1 MEIQAKS
8 EVDRNIL
15 DEKLTE
21 LALLAKGLC
30 PEAMIEVNTVGYEDE
45 DGRVKVFPP
54 PHLSE
59 TEEEALEEILTEKWL
74 CAVPVVSPNGVGATY
89 IFRSRIIMSP

>member
-1 MEIQAKS
+1 MESHLIGKKTR
-8 EVDRNIL
+8 DIL

-21 LALLAKGLC
+21 LALLAKNLC
-30 PEAMIEVNTVGYEDE
+30 PAAKVEVNTKRYEDE

-59 TEEEALEEILTEKWL
+59 AEEEALEEALTEKCNEILEQTNLFIL
-74 CAVPVVSPNGVGATY
+74 CAVFDSQP
-89 IFRSRIIMSP
+89 

>member
-1 MEIQAKS
+1 VEGDLSAKKS
-8 EVDRNIL
+8 REIL

-21 LALLAKGLC
+21 LALLAKKLC
-30 PEAMIEVNTVGYEDE
+30 PAAKVEVNTRRYEDE

-59 TEEEALEEILTEKWL
+59 AEVEALEEALTEQCNEILEQTNLFIL
-74 CAVPVVSPNGVGATY
+74 CAVFDSQP
-89 IFRSRIIMSP
+89 

>member
-1 MEIQAKS
+1 VENPLSGKNGR
-8 EVDRNIL
+8 ETL

-21 LALLAKGLC
+21 LALLAKKLC
-30 PEAMIEVNTVGYEDE
+30 PAATVEVNTKRYEDE

-59 TEEEALEEILTEKWL
+59 AEEEALEEALTEKCNEILEQTNLFIL
-74 CAVPVVSPNGVGATY
+74 CAVFDSQP
-89 IFRSRIIMSP
+89 

>member
-1 MEIQAKS
+1 MESHLSGKKTR
-8 EVDRNIL
+8 DIL

-21 LALLAKGLC
+21 LALLAKNLC
-30 PEAMIEVNTVGYEDE
+30 PAAKVEVNTKRYEDE

-59 TEEEALEEILTEKWL
+59 AEEEALEEALTEKCNEILEQTNLFIL
-74 CAVPVVSPNGVGATY
+74 CAVFDSQP
-89 IFRSRIIMSP
+89 

>member
-1 MEIQAKS
+1 MESHLIRKKTR
-8 EVDRNIL
+8 DIL

-21 LALLAKGLC
+21 LALLAKNLC
-30 PEAMIEVNTVGYEDE
+30 PAAKVEVNTKRYEDE

-59 TEEEALEEILTEKWL
+59 DEEEALEEALTEKCNEILEQTNLFIL
-74 CAVPVVSPNGVGATY
+74 CAVFDSQP
-89 IFRSRIIMSP
+89 

>member
-1 MEIQAKS
+1 VESHLIRKKTR
-8 EVDRNIL
+8 DIL

-21 LALLAKGLC
+21 LALLAKTLC
-30 PEAMIEVNTVGYEDE
+30 PAAKVEVNTKRYEDE

-59 TEEEALEEILTEKWL
+59 DEEEALEEALTAKCNEILEQTNLFIL
-74 CAVPVVSPNGVGATY
+74 CAVFDSQP
-89 IFRSRIIMSP
+89 

>member
-1 MEIQAKS
+1 VESHLSGKKTRA
-8 EVDRNIL
+8 IL

-21 LALLAKGLC
+21 LALLAKKLC
-30 PEAMIEVNTVGYEDE
+30 PAAKVEVNTKRYEDE

-59 TEEEALEEILTEKWL
+59 AEEEALEEALTEKCNEILEQTNLFIL
-74 CAVPVVSPNGVGATY
+74 CAVFDSQP
-89 IFRSRIIMSP
+89 

>member
-1 MEIQAKS
+1 MENPLSGKKGR
-8 EVDRNIL
+8 ETL

-21 LALLAKGLC
+21 LALLAKKLC
-30 PEAMIEVNTVGYEDE
+30 PAATVEVNTKRYEDE

-59 TEEEALEEILTEKWL
+59 AEEEALEEALTEKCNEILEQTNLFIL
-74 CAVPVVSPNGVGATY
+74 CAVFDSQP
-89 IFRSRIIMSP
+89 

>member
-1 MEIQAKS
+1 VKS
-8 EVDRNIL
+8 HLSGKKTRELL

-21 LALLAKGLC
+21 LALLAKKLC
-30 PEAMIEVNTVGYEDE
+30 PAAKVEVNTKRYEDE

-59 TEEEALEEILTEKWL
+59 VEEEALEEALTEKCNEILEQTNLFIL
-74 CAVPVVSPNGVGATY
+74 CAVFDSQP
-89 IFRSRIIMSP
+89 